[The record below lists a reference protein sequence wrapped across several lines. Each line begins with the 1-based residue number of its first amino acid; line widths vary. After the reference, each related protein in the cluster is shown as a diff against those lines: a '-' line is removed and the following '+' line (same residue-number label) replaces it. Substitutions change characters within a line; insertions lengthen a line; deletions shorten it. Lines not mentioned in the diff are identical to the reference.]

1 MYKLQGQQTTG
12 FVLIFQWEPPLLWFP
27 SWAMRAIA
35 ALASSKKGAT
45 SPHAWLG
52 TRVPWGAGGRDIRS
66 DGDGFTFRPFF
77 CPTTQRAGKQSDS
90 GGWARLGAGGQLAAC
105 PPFALCMAFPR
116 RLNLRHL
123 LLHPIL
129 ISLAGLPRHISVDLR
144 QLATHPLCQGISQQA
159 KPPPCS

>member
-12 FVLIFQWEPPLLWFP
+12 LVLILHREPPPLWFS
-27 SWAMRAIA
+27 SWAVQTIA

-52 TRVPWGAGGRDIRS
+52 TLVPWGAGGRDIRS
-66 DGDGFTFRPFF
+66 DRDGFTFRPFF
-77 CPTTQRAGKQSDS
+77 CPTTQRSGKQSDS
-90 GGWARLGAGGQLAAC
+90 GGWARLGAGRQLAAC

-123 LLHPIL
+123 LLRPIL

-144 QLATHPLCQGISQQA
+144 QLATHPLCQDISQQA
-159 KPPPCS
+159 KPPFS